1 MDSLTGNLS
10 LNSEFGDWSCGLA
23 AFFWCCHFLKRVI

>member
-1 MDSLTGNLS
+1 MNSLPGNLTFNFE
-10 LNSEFGDWSCGLA
+10 LGYWSCGLA

>member
-1 MDSLTGNLS
+1 VDSLTGNLAS
-10 LNSEFGDWSCGLA
+10 SFELCGWPCGLA